1 MLDRLAPGVRHAVIL
16 LLGATLTWASSKVP
30 GLSDDWRPF
39 ASAAVAIA
47 TLIVTPLTRQ
57 YGVGNDSN

>member
-1 MLDRLAPGVRHAVIL
+1 MLDKLSPAVRHALIL

-30 GLSDDWRPF
+30 GLPDDVRPF
-39 ASAAVAIA
+39 ASALVAIG

-57 YGVGNDSN
+57 YGVGND